1 MSSDTPP
8 SFEVTP
14 TKYSSTT
21 SRESPMAS
29 KTWAPVYEA
38 MVEIPIF
45 DITFRT
51 PLPRDLIKFATA
63 FSGVMPV
70 ITPWRTKSSADSIAR
85 YGLIAAA
92 PKPTRSAT

>member
-1 MSSDTPP
+1 
-8 SFEVTP
+8 
-14 TKYSSTT
+14 
-21 SRESPMAS
+21 
-29 KTWAPVYEA
+29 

-51 PLPRDLIKFATA
+51 PLPSDLIKLATA
-63 FSGVMPV
+63 FSGVIPV

-92 PKPTRSAT
+92 PNPTNSATWCTSRTSPDSTIKPTLVRVFSRIKW